1 MIKRNNPNEI
11 IQNNNERH
19 GSYFL
24 RKAQEYFAKQQENIL
39 IDKSFGLNQSS
50 GKKKNKYQID
60 YICWLS
66 LNLLFRNEKPKYNNF
81 YFN

>member
-1 MIKRNNPNEI
+1 M

-24 RKAQEYFAKQQENIL
+24 RKAQEYFAIQQENIL
-39 IDKSFGLNQSS
+39 MDKSFGLNQSS
-50 GKKKNKYQID
+50 GLKNNNNKYQTD
-60 YICWLS
+60 YICCLS